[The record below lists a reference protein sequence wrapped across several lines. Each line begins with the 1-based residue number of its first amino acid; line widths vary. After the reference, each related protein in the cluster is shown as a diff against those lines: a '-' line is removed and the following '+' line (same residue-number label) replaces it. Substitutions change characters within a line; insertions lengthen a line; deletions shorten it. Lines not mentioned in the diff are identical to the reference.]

1 LALRMEKK
9 IKIRQPLAELRIK
22 NLELRKEKTLI
33 DLIKDELNV
42 KNVVLDKNIKD
53 EIELDTEITKEL
65 KEEGLARELVRQIQQ
80 MRKEA
85 GLVPQDMISIKYKVS
100 SIKHKELFKMWS
112 DFIKKET
119 NAKTFEEMKGDEKFD
134 LEKEISLDGES
145 IKVGIRKL

>member
-1 LALRMEKK
+1 M
-9 IKIRQPLAELRIK
+9 IKG
-22 NLELRKEKTLI
+22 
-33 DLIKDELNV
+33 ELNV

-65 KEEGLARELVRQIQQ
+65 KEEGLARELARQIQQ

-119 NAKTFEEMKGDEKFD
+119 NAKSFEESKDSEKFD
-134 LEKEISLDGES
+134 LEKEINLDGES